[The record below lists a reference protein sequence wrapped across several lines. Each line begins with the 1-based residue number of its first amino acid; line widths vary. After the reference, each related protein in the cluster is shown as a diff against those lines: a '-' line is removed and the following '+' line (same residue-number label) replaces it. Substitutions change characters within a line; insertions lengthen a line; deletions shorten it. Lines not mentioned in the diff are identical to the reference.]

1 MKKGISLVLALMMC
15 LPLCACGQSDACN
28 CDCSQ
33 CAQCEKK
40 TQNTVAVDADQ
51 VDNISEEAE
60 QNDNVIE
67 FETPIVVAE
76 DENLRVE
83 VAKFYQEYRCWT
95 ENGYPNNANVTTEG
109 VTFEKFVVF
118 KFYNKSDHALS
129 VRLSDIY
136 LDSDGADYF
145 PIGSSSTEVAAG
157 KNVLGNFLI
166 RTGEKEALKSMEDL
180 YSLDGDFYIYHKGE
194 DGVLRNGY
202 ELDFSIPNSM
212 NSGSA
217 SPNSEAAPLE
227 QASSDERVEEVIELI
242 DKIVLED
249 IVVTD
254 TVKEAINGIYTKY
267 NALTDEEREKVS
279 NYETLNKARDTYN
292 EMWVKSLITI
302 EKAPLY
308 KNNYTSELELDIIWV
323 NNSPKTIK
331 YIYFTAGIKNSVGD
345 YFTKDGQKFA
355 IYQQIGPFKTNYR
368 KPNDDAYWP
377 TGLYPNQDEVG
388 GAVINKVEII
398 YMDGSSA
405 TITENE
411 IRFAFPK

>member
-1 MKKGISLVLALMMC
+1 MKKVISLILAAIMC
-15 LPLCACGQSDACN
+15 LSLCACGKSDACT
-28 CDCSQ
+28 CDCAQ
-33 CAQCEKK
+33 CANCEKK
-40 TQNTVAVDADQ
+40 TQIADASNA
-51 VDNISEEAE
+51 DNASEAEE

-95 ENGYPNNANVTTEG
+95 ENGYPNNANSTTEG
-109 VTFEKFVVF
+109 ATFEKFVAF
-118 KFYNKSDHALS
+118 KFYNKSDHTLS

-136 LDSDGADYF
+136 LGSDGADYF
-145 PIGSSSTEVAAG
+145 PIESSSTEVAAG

-166 RTGEKEALKSMEDL
+166 RTGEKETLKSMEDL

-194 DGVLRNGY
+194 DGVLRDGY
-202 ELDFSIPNSM
+202 ELDFSIPNGM
-212 NSGSA
+212 NGGSA
-217 SPNSEAAPLE
+217 SPDSEATPLE
-227 QASSDERVEEVIELI
+227 QASSDQRVEEVIELI
-242 DKIVLED
+242 NEIVLED

-254 TVKEAINGIYTKY
+254 TVKETLNGIYAKY
-267 NALTDEEREKVS
+267 NALTDEERVKVS
-279 NYETLNKARDTYN
+279 NYEILNEAKDTYN

-368 KPNDDAYWP
+368 KPNDGAYWP
-377 TGLYPNQDEVG
+377 TGLYPNKDEVG
-388 GAVINKVEII
+388 GAVINEVEII

>member
-1 MKKGISLVLALMMC
+1 MKKIMALILVLAIC
-15 LPLCACGQSDACN
+15 LSLCACGKSNVCT
-28 CDCSQ
+28 CDCAQ
-33 CAQCEKK
+33 CADCEKK
-40 TQNTVAVDADQ
+40 TQNTEIADSSHADG
-51 VDNISEEAE
+51 VSEEAE

-83 VAKFYQEYRCWT
+83 VAKFYQEYRT
-95 ENGYPNNANVTTEG
+95 FDVHGYPSNADATAEG
-109 VTFEKFVVF
+109 ATLEKYVVF
-118 KFYNKSDHALS
+118 RFCNKSDHTL
-129 VRLSDIY
+129 RLELKELYLGSDSAFSANAYI
-136 LDSDGADYF
+136 S
-145 PIGSSSTEVAAG
+145 EKVAAG
-157 KNVLGNFLI
+157 KNALREYIVQ
-166 RTGEKEALKSMEDL
+166 TGKKETVKSMEEL
-180 YSLDGDFYIYHKGE
+180 YSLDGDFHVWHVG
-194 DGVLRNGY
+194 DDDVSRNRY
-202 ELDFSIPNSM
+202 RLNFSIPNGM

-254 TVKEAINGIYTKY
+254 TVKEAINGIYAKY

-279 NYETLNKARDTYN
+279 NYETLNKAKDTYN